1 VRISQKER
9 EKIHALRP
17 KAESRALLTD
27 LYELT
32 MAACYYEHRMFERAT
47 FSLFVRT
54 YPPHRRYFVSA
65 GLEDV
70 LDYLENL
77 KFTQDDLAYLEKI
90 GLFKSGFLSHLEKLR
105 FTGDVWAIPEGRL
118 FFANEPVLEVEAS
131 LIEAQIVETYLIN
144 SINLQTMIATKASRC
159 VHAAHPRKLVD
170 FSLRRTQGTD
180 AGIKVARASFIGGFS
195 GTSNVLAGK
204 KYGLPVSGTMAHSF
218 ITSFDR
224 EIDAFRAFAGA
235 FPQHAVLLVDTYDTL
250 AGAAKA
256 AEVGREMAK
265 RGERL
270 RGVRLD
276 SGDIA
281 GLSKKVRDILSK
293 APLGQVPIFASGAF
307 DEYKIQQVLGRGG
320 EVDAFGVG
328 TKMGVS
334 ADAPYLDMAYKMV
347 EYAGRPVLKLSPGKT
362 TLVGEKQ
369 VFRMVGPGG
378 RLKRDVIGLRDD
390 DIRGSQP
397 LLKKVMAKGQA
408 IGRWP
413 SLPQIQK
420 RFLREFAAL
429 DEKYKAIVGRAP
441 AFPVSLS
448 PRLRRLQNK
457 VKQRV
462 VNQELGES

>member
-1 VRISQKER
+1 VKIAQKER
-9 EKIHALRP
+9 EKVSTPRP
-17 KAESRALLTD
+17 EAESQALLTD

-32 MAACYYEHRMFERAT
+32 MAACYHENRMFEKAA
-47 FSLFVRT
+47 FSLFVRN

-65 GLEDV
+65 GLGDV
-70 LDYLENL
+70 LDYLKNL

-90 GLFKSGFLSHLEKLR
+90 GLFPIDFLAYLEKLR
-105 FTGDVWAIPEGRL
+105 FTGDVCAIPEGRL
-118 FFANEPVLEVEAS
+118 FFANEPVLEVEAP

-159 VHAAHPRKLVD
+159 FHAASPRKLVD

-180 AGIKVARASFIGGFS
+180 AGIKVARASFIGGFI

-204 KYGLPVSGTMAHSF
+204 MYGLPVSGTMAHSF

-235 FPQHAVLLVDTYDTL
+235 FPRHAVLLVDTYDIL
-250 AGAAKA
+250 AGTAKA
-256 AEVGREMAK
+256 AEVGKEMAK
-265 RGERL
+265 RGQRL
-270 RGVRLD
+270 RGIRLD

-281 GLSKKVRDILSK
+281 SLSKKVRSILRQ
-293 APLGQVPIFASGAF
+293 AGLGQVPIFASGAF
-307 DEYKIQQVLGRGG
+307 DEYKIQQVLSRGG

-347 EYAGRPVLKLSPGKT
+347 KYAGRPVLKLSPGKA

-369 VFRMVGPGG
+369 VFRLAGPGG

-390 DIRGSQP
+390 VIRGSEP
-397 LLKKVMAKGQA
+397 LLKKFMAKGEV
-408 IGRWP
+408 IGRMP

-420 RFLREFAAL
+420 RFLKEFAAL
-429 DEKYKAIVGRAP
+429 DEKYKAIQGRAP

-457 VKQRV
+457 VKQSV
-462 VNQELGES
+462 VKQELGES